1 MQDLSRYVSLSY
13 LVGGLVTAGILVK
26 IVALLFGSFAPAS
39 DLIVFAGIRLSTV
52 LGLLGGLAV
61 TVWAVKSDR
70 VSQIINETVSE
81 LAQVTWPNREE
92 TQSSTVVVIIFSILI
107 SLVLA
112 SFDFVWKYA
121 TDIILSA

>member
-1 MQDLSRYVSLSY
+1 MQDLSRYVSLTY
-13 LVGGLVTAGILVK
+13 LVGGLVVAGILVK
-26 IVALLFGSFAPAS
+26 IFGVLFGTFAPAS
-39 DLIVFAGIRLSTV
+39 DMIVFSGIRLSTI
-52 LGLLGGLAV
+52 LGLGAGLAS
-61 TVWAVKSDR
+61 TVVAVRSERTSKL
-70 VSQIINETVSE
+70 VNETVAE

-92 TQSSTVVVIIFSILI
+92 TQSSTIVVIIFSILI